1 MANLIRNAMM
11 PRLLLGTSFVILLVA
26 VVVQG
31 TMLSRQGRRL
41 SALEEQVR
49 DLRRLDLRIADAMI
63 GSRGPARSL
72 GQVERDVVA
81 LRQSVAEARKAA
93 RPPR

>member
-1 MANLIRNAMM
+1 MANLTRNAMM

-26 VVVQG
+26 VIVQG

-63 GSRGPARSL
+63 GPRGPARSL
-72 GQVERDVVA
+72 GEVERDVAA
-81 LRQSVAEARKAA
+81 LRRSMAAA
-93 RPPR
+93 READRPTR